1 MQQALILVILTIAIV
16 FLALTLAIVIGKGV
30 REVREAG
37 RRRRRTKLEP
47 LILGYAHAETGSIL
61 PALGGGVARADR
73 PVVEAILLDHV
84 QRVRGVERDRLG
96 KALDDLG
103 FVESYLAGLSS
114 PRWWTRARA
123 AEHLGLARSK
133 RATPHLLR
141 ALEDDAYDV
150 RLRAAKALAA
160 AGGQAAVAPLAK
172 ALSEPNR
179 FSTIRIADIL
189 AGMGRPVVRE
199 LMDTFPHLSRHGKL
213 AALDIL
219 GRIHPPE
226 AVAWLHNRLREPH
239 RDLRARAAHAL
250 GAIGAPASAGVL
262 RDALDDPEWAVRAM
276 AAKGLG
282 RLHDDGAIPKLC
294 AALRDPEW
302 WVRAN
307 AGEALRRIGPVGI
320 GALERMLD
328 DEDRYA
334 RDQACLVLESAGVLE
349 RRVAELTSPGP
360 VREEAVAL
368 VQRFIGAGHTARLCE
383 LAATHR
389 DPSVRETLAHLLPL
403 ERAREEVAGRA

>member
-1 MQQALILVILTIAIV
+1 MQRVLVLAILSVTAV
-16 FLALTLAIVIGKGV
+16 FSALTLLIVAGKAF
-30 REVREAG
+30 REIRDA
-37 RRRRRTKLEP
+37 RRRRRRNALEP
-47 LILGYAHAETGSIL
+47 LVLAYAHGDARSIL
-61 PALGGGVARADR
+61 PALGGGVSRRDR

-96 KALDDLG
+96 RVLDELG
-103 FVESYLAGLSS
+103 FVETYLAGLSS
-114 PRWWTRARA
+114 PRWWVRARA
-123 AEHLGLARSK
+123 AEHLGLSRAK

-141 ALEDDAYDV
+141 ALDDDAYDV

-160 AGGQAAVAPLAK
+160 AGGTAAVAPLAK

-179 FSTIRIADIL
+179 FATIRIADIL

-199 LMDTFPHLSRHGKL
+199 LIDVFPHLSRHGKL

-226 AVAWLHNRLREPH
+226 AVAWLNERLADPH
-239 RDLRARAAHAL
+239 PDLRARAAHAI
-250 GAIGAPASAGVL
+250 GAIGATASAGVL
-262 RDALDDPEWAVRAM
+262 REALDDPEWPVRAM

-282 RLHDDGAIPKLC
+282 RLHDEEAIPLLC
-294 AALRDPEW
+294 AAMRDREW

-307 AGEALRRIGPVGI
+307 SGEALRRIGPAGI
-320 GALERMLD
+320 AALEGMLD

-334 RDQACLVLESAGVLE
+334 QHQACLVLESAGMLE
-349 RRVAELTSPGP
+349 RRVAELPSAGPG
-360 VREEAVAL
+360 RDAALSL
-368 VQRFIGAGHTARLCE
+368 VQRFVRVGQTARLCE

-389 DPSVRETLAHLLPL
+389 DPVVRDALARLLPL
-403 ERAREEVAGRA
+403 TEAAEEVVR